1 MSSQPMPRT
10 RARRSATA
18 PRRAPGA
25 AATAATPAAATHAR
39 REASAAHPEAP
50 EAAAAIPAL
59 PSAVTATAGAPPLP
73 AAVLQ
78 PPPRPETGIAEL
90 IDRATHALMARRT
103 LGLSPAAIGL
113 AAADWWVHLASAPGK
128 RLELAGSALRALT
141 AWGDY
146 VGRVFAHRRGETDP
160 SCCAVPTEN
169 DRRFNAPQWQRFPY
183 NLIQQSFLLQEA
195 WWREATTGVRGVAPH
210 HEQVVAFAARQ
221 WLDMLAPSNVG
232 AFNPEVVQ
240 TTIDSG
246 GANLLAGAAAL
257 RDDLRRLANGAP
269 PAGTEDFM
277 PGRQVACTPGK
288 VVLRNRLIELI
299 QYTPSTP
306 KVYAEPLLVIPAW
319 IMKYYI
325 LDLSP
330 QDSMVKYLVDQGH
343 TVYMVSWRNPT
354 GEDRELGMDDYLEL
368 GPLAALDAVRRIQPG
383 RRVHAAGYC
392 LGGTLLSIA
401 ASLLA
406 ARGDDTLATL
416 TLLASQTDFSE
427 PGELSLFIDH
437 SQVSFL
443 EDMMWAQGYL
453 DTSQMAGAFQM
464 LRSYDLVWS
473 RITRDYLL
481 GKRQAPNDL
490 MAWNADATR
499 MPYRMHSEYLR
510 GLYLNNDLAEGR
522 WKALGQTVAVEDV
535 RQPWFVVGTETDHV
549 APWRSVYKINLLASS
564 DVTFVLTS
572 GGHNAGI
579 VSEPG
584 HPHRH
589 YHWAR
594 RAAGAPFVDP
604 QQWNE
609 QAASELGSW
618 WPRWS
623 AWLAEHSSERVAP
636 PRVGLPGAGTLPDAP
651 GSYVLQR

>member
-1 MSSQPMPRT
+1 MSTQPSDQPVRTAGRKAPTPRK
-10 RARRSATA
+10 ARK
-18 PRRAPGA
+18 
-25 AATAATPAAATHAR
+25 ATPTPR
-39 REASAAHPEAP
+39 VVQLPCAP
-50 EAAAAIPAL
+50 CAAIPETHTTPAPTPTPTPAPAPAPRTDSEIGAL
-59 PSAVTATAGAPPLP
+59 F
-73 AAVLQ
+73 
-78 PPPRPETGIAEL
+78 
-90 IDRATHALMARRT
+90 DRATHALMARRT

-113 AAADWWVHLASAPGK
+113 AAADWWVHLLSAPGK
-128 RLELAGSALRALT
+128 RLELAASALRAAQ

-146 VGRVFAHRRGETDP
+146 VGRVLTHRRGEPDAR
-160 SCCAVPTEN
+160 CCAVPSAN
-169 DRRFNAPQWQRFPY
+169 DRRFAAPQWQRFPY
-183 NLIQQSFLLQEA
+183 NLVQQAFLLNEA
-195 WWREATTGVRGVAPH
+195 WWQQATTGVRGVAPH
-210 HEQVVAFAARQ
+210 HEQMVAFGARQ
-221 WLDMLAPSNVG
+221 MLDMLAPSNV
-232 AFNPEVVQ
+232 AALNPEVVQ
-240 TTIDSG
+240 TTLDSG
-246 GANLLAGAAAL
+246 GANLLAGARAL
-257 RDDLRRLANGAP
+257 RDDLRRFADGAP
-269 PAGTEDFM
+269 PAGTEDFV

-299 QYTPSTP
+299 QYAPTTET
-306 KVYAEPLLVIPAW
+306 VHAEPLLIVPAW

-330 QDSMVKYLVDQGH
+330 HNSMVRYLVDQGH
-343 TVYMVSWRNPT
+343 TIYMVSWRNPT
-354 GEDRELGMDDYLEL
+354 GEDRDLGMDDYVEL
-368 GPLAALDAVRRIQPG
+368 GPLAALDAVRSIQPG
-383 RRVHAAGYC
+383 HRVHAAGYC
-392 LGGTLLSIA
+392 LGGTLLAITA
-401 ASLLA
+401 ALLA

-427 PGELSLFIDH
+427 AGELSLFIDD

-453 DTSQMAGAFQM
+453 DTTQMAGAFQM
-464 LRSYDLVWS
+464 LRSYDLIWS

-522 WKALGQTVAVEDV
+522 WKALGETVAIEDV

-549 APWRSVYKINLLASS
+549 APWRSVYKIELLADS

-584 HPHRH
+584 HPNRH
-589 YHWAR
+589 YRWAR
-594 RAAGAPFVDP
+594 RVHGAPFQDP
-604 QQWNE
+604 QQWVKQAE
-609 QAASELGSW
+609 QETGSW

-623 AWLAEHSSERVAP
+623 RWLAVHSSARVAP
-636 PRVGLPGAGTLPDAP
+636 PPMGLPGNLRLDDAP

>member
-1 MSSQPMPRT
+1 M
-10 RARRSATA
+10 
-18 PRRAPGA
+18 
-25 AATAATPAAATHAR
+25 PAAA
-39 REASAAHPEAP
+39 
-50 EAAAAIPAL
+50 
-59 PSAVTATAGAPPLP
+59 
-73 AAVLQ
+73 LQ
-78 PPPRPETGIAEL
+78 PPPRPEAGIAEL
-90 IDRATHALMARRT
+90 IDRATHAMMARRT

-113 AAADWWVHLASAPGK
+113 AAADWWVHLASSPGK
-128 RLELAGSALRALT
+128 RLELAGSALRALH

-146 VGRVFAHRRGETDP
+146 LGRVLVHQRGEP
-160 SCCAVPTEN
+160 EAGCCVVPTES

-183 NLIQQSFLLQEA
+183 NVIQQSFLLHEA

-210 HEQVVAFAARQ
+210 HEQVVAFGARQ
-221 WLDMLAPSNVG
+221 WLDMLAPSNVSV
-232 AFNPEVVQ
+232 FNPEVVQ
-240 TTIDSG
+240 TTLDSG

-257 RDDLRRLANGAP
+257 RDDLRRLADGAP
-269 PAGTEDFM
+269 PAGTEDFV
-277 PGRQVACTPGK
+277 PGHQVACTPGK

-299 QYTPSTP
+299 QYAPSTAQ
-306 KVYAEPLLVIPAW
+306 VHAEPLLVIPAW

-330 QDSMVKYLVDQGH
+330 HDSMVKYLVDQGH
-343 TVYMVSWRNPT
+343 TVYMVSWLNPS
-354 GEDRELGMDDYLEL
+354 GDDRDLGMDDYLEL

-392 LGGTLLSIA
+392 LGGTLLAIA

-549 APWRSVYKINLLASS
+549 APWRSVYKIHLLASS

-584 HPHRH
+584 HPNRH
-589 YHWAR
+589 YRWAR
-594 RAAGAPFVDP
+594 REAGAAFVDP
-604 QQWNE
+604 QQWTE
-609 QAASELGSW
+609 QAASEIGSW

-623 AWLAEHSSERVAP
+623 AWLAERSSALVAP
-636 PRVGLPGAGTLPDAP
+636 PRMGLPGAGALPDSP